1 MVEQKESGAS
11 AVVSQ
16 ALKEHFNVTLIK
28 HDYFN
33 TKLSST
39 PAKAINEKAVL
50 QIVYNAPIEEVS
62 PKICTDLCSFCLA
75 PLPSTNRL
83 RSQPT

>member
-16 ALKEHFNVTLIK
+16 ALKDHFNVTLIK

-50 QIVYNAPIEEVS
+50 
-62 PKICTDLCSFCLA
+62 
-75 PLPSTNRL
+75 
-83 RSQPT
+83 